1 MRFIGR
7 IKQIV
12 SITALFLLMG
22 CAVSP
27 ATRSQWRVQRMQP
40 VPAAPMQPVVPPKM
54 VPQPVSPRQ
63 SAPKSPAPNANSQ
76 RSGATPL
83 VKEKLVPDPTADPQ
97 AKSAPR
103 LGNPGSTQGN
113 KRSGN
118 TPDSNP
124 VLSAES
130 TVQPQTRFKPAPLG
144 STAESDSA
152 QELRI
157 EARSANK
164 PNEDVSPPRLGFESL
179 DAPHDSPLKIEVR
192 SKRQRPLGETVTF
205 DVVVTNESEN
215 VLKDVVIDVD
225 FDRQLVFPGHME
237 KQLQK
242 SLGELLPGQSH
253 EMRLTLVSNQLGQHT
268 CRFEVSA
275 DGLDSVKRTMD
286 VAYVEP
292 KLRLQLIGPAQ
303 RTVGS
308 RAEFT
313 IKVAN
318 TSEQPIDDLKITLN
332 HDASLSPREATGG
345 YQRAATAL
353 VWTLGRIAPGE
364 GVQVQAEFDCRQMAE
379 NACVTAEARS
389 DSLSTEEVETCVTV
403 VAVPG
408 LLDLHISDR
417 TDPVRIGDQIEYEVT
432 VQNLGL
438 QAIHDVQLDLQT
450 SEHLKLDT
458 CDAVLADKAI
468 SLTEIRNNGQLTLV
482 LPSSMPKDAMLRLII
497 RAKALKSG
505 DAELRVIATP
515 GENGTAVET
524 SEFTSVNQ

>member
-7 IKQIV
+7 IKKIV
-12 SITALFLLMG
+12 SITALVLMVG
-22 CAVSP
+22 CAGGPAARSP
-27 ATRSQWRVQRMQP
+27 WRVQRVQP
-40 VPAAPMQPVVPPKM
+40 MPAAPMQSVVPPKL
-54 VPQPVSPRQ
+54 VPQPTSPQPVSPKRT
-63 SAPKSPAPNANSQ
+63 APKSSAPNANSQ

-83 VKEKLVPDPTADPQ
+83 VKEKLVPNPTVDPQ
-97 AKSAPR
+97 AKSVPF
-103 LGNPGSTQGN
+103 GSA
-113 KRSGN
+113 
-118 TPDSNP
+118 
-124 VLSAES
+124 AES
-130 TVQPQTRFKPAPLG
+130 EPVQG
-144 STAESDSA
+144 
-152 QELRI
+152 LRI

-164 PNEDVSPPRLGFESL
+164 PNEDVSLPRLGFESL
-179 DAPHDSPLKIEVR
+179 DAPHDSPLKIEVT

-225 FDRQLVFPGHME
+225 FDRQLVFPGHLE

-253 EMRLTLVSNQLGQHT
+253 EMRLTLVSNQLGEHA

-275 DGLDSVKRTMD
+275 DGLNSVKRSMN

-292 KLRLQLIGPAQ
+292 KLRLQLIGPAR

-332 HDASLSPREATGG
+332 HDATLSPREATGG
-345 YQRAATAL
+345 YQQAATAL
-353 VWTLGRIAPGE
+353 VWSLGRIAPGE

-389 DSLSTEEVETCVTV
+389 DSLSAEEVETCVTV

-417 TDPVRIGDQIEYEVT
+417 TDPVKIGDQVEYEVT
-432 VQNLGL
+432 VRNLGL
-438 QAIHDVQLDLQT
+438 QAIRDVQLDLQT

-468 SLTEIRNNGQLTLV
+468 SLTEIRNKRQLTLV
-482 LPSSMPKDAMLRLII
+482 LPSSMPKDATLRLII
-497 RAKALKSG
+497 RAHA
-505 DAELRVIATP
+505 RIV
-515 GENGTAVET
+515 
-524 SEFTSVNQ
+524 